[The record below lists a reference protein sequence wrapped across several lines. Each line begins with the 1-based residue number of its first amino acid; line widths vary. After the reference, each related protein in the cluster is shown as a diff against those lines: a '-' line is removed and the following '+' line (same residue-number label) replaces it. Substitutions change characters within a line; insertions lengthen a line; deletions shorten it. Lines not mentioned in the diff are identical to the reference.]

1 MGIWLALVVLDS
13 TFLVY
18 SLAYYWLAVVVGVV
32 ALVDVGVVDLALD
45 FLAYLVADSFQRGDD
60 LDVEKRLE
68 GALPG
73 QDCSLYSAINFA
85 LQNGRSGKVPLGI
98 REYNT

>member
-1 MGIWLALVVLDS
+1 MVLDS
-13 TFLVY
+13 NFLVY
-18 SLAYYWLAVVVGVV
+18 SLAGSRVVAVAGVV
-32 ALVDVGVVDLALD
+32 AVVDVGVGGLALD
-45 FLAYLVADSFQRGDD
+45 LLAYLVVDSFQRGDD

-85 LQNGRSGKVPLGI
+85 LQNGRSGKVPLRYPGV
-98 REYNT
+98 